1 MGLVTGVIGCLQAL
15 EAIKIILNYKIKGDY
30 SNETSNLPIMSG
42 TMLLFDAIS
51 CRFRNV
57 KLRPRREEANQV
69 MCAPFRDFAPPK
81 IQTTIS
87 LQSFTNLFHNHFI
100 F

>member
-15 EAIKIILNYKIKGDY
+15 EAIKIILNYKIKEGY

-69 MCAPFRDFAPPK
+69 LVHSFLGGSRSPVLK
-81 IQTTIS
+81 IF
-87 LQSFTNLFHNHFI
+87 LQSFTDLFYNHLI